1 MSGSLAKLL
10 IESYSDV
17 KLQSSDF
24 VDDFE
29 VLFNPTSY
37 SRKYDIE
44 YDQTPGTGSSGTE
57 AKFGR
62 IKPQEYSF
70 DFLFDGTGASSAK
83 IDVHDEIERFLEITG
98 KLDGD
103 IHRPRFLKI
112 SWGTLIAK
120 CVLKSASINYS
131 LFHPDGRPLRAK
143 VTAAFTESIEE
154 TLRVAEDNKS
164 SPDLTHTRFV
174 QQGDNLPLMTY
185 RIYGDAAYYENVARY
200 NQLDTFRSIAPGQA
214 IHFPPLDQLLEET
227 T

>member
-1 MSGSLAKLL
+1 MSGHLAKLL

-17 KLQSSDF
+17 ALKSSDLAGSY
-24 VDDFE
+24 E
-29 VLFNPTSY
+29 VLFNPTTY

-70 DFLFDGTGASSAK
+70 EFLFDGTGASGIK
-83 IDVHDEIERFLEITG
+83 VDVHDDIEWFLETTG

-112 SWGTLIAK
+112 VWGTLIAK
-120 CVLKSASINYS
+120 CVLKSANVNYT
-131 LFHPDGRPLRAK
+131 LFKPDGRPLRAK
-143 VTAAFTESIEE
+143 VTAVFTESIEE
-154 TLRVAEDNKS
+154 TLRVAEDNKN
-164 SPDLTHTRFV
+164 SPDLTHTRYV

-185 RIYGDAAYYENVARY
+185 RIYGDTSQYARVARF
-200 NQLDTFRSIAPGQA
+200 NRLDGFRRLTPGQA
-214 IHFPPLDQLLEET
+214 IHFPPLDQLLAET
-227 T
+227 